1 MLDLDTL
8 ESLTDRQILFKLIG
22 LITSLITVQHRD
34 RSPSSTPCRNGSACS
49 FVPRC
54 WFSHAPHTV
63 PPPTKSPVLSQRS
76 APIWRTPRPCHA
88 SATPSPPCFS
98 SRNAF
103 EPLAPRRRR
112 RRSPVLRRAPA
123 ANRPDE
129 TTPSSTPC
137 TTSSELSLSPPR
149 RRRRHQRRRR
159 RTKAPR
165 SAAISTHHED
175 NAVNHDD
182 TSSFDAATPQRLLRA
197 RVVRIPRTPVAG
209 YGPRGRGSL
218 ERNVGHVSIPRCR
231 LISSSAS

>member
-63 PPPTKSPVLSQRS
+63 PPPTKSSVLPQRS
-76 APIWRTPRPCHA
+76 APIWRTPRPCRA

-98 SRNAF
+98 SRNEF

-112 RRSPVLRRAPA
+112 HRSPVQRCRRSPGRHRPLPIRLDAPLPPA
-123 ANRPDE
+123 
-129 TTPSSTPC
+129 PS
-137 TTSSELSLSPPR
+137 TSSPAPCR
-149 RRRRHQRRRR
+149 QRRQRR
-159 RTKAPR
+159 LRND
-165 SAAISTHHED
+165 IDHI
-175 NAVNHDD
+175 
-182 TSSFDAATPQRLLRA
+182 SFDDIRRIATT
-197 RVVRIPRTPVAG
+197 V
-209 YGPRGRGSL
+209 
-218 ERNVGHVSIPRCR
+218 
-231 LISSSAS
+231 